1 MLGLQ
6 NQSRWRCPPPPPP
19 PQSNPVLIRPP
30 ILGQAGA
37 QGEADCVTMAALYK
51 TITLCTP
58 PIIDI
63 GIIQRHRAAR
73 YNIYTGETL
82 VPPLNPPVSV
92 VIEADMANLSSV
104 HTPCLPYTYF
114 VSLHQCVHTTC
125 LPYLPYPPCLLL
137 CITSTFI
144 QSNNLLNKPC
154 KQVLLCVSFGA
165 LSNMMCS

>member
-1 MLGLQ
+1 MNMKVMWGQFCTLGMFSSVLEHRSFSEHSMWYFKRMLGLQ
-6 NQSRWRCPPPPPP
+6 NQSRWLQP
-19 PQSNPVLIRPP
+19 PQSNPVLIRPQ
-30 ILGQAGA
+30 ILGQAVA

-92 VIEADMANLSSV
+92 VIEADTANLSSV

-125 LPYLPYPPCLLL
+125 LPCH
-137 CITSTFI
+137 T
-144 QSNNLLNKPC
+144 
-154 KQVLLCVSFGA
+154 
-165 LSNMMCS
+165 

>member
-6 NQSRWRCPPPPPP
+6 NQSRWRCPPPPPL

-92 VIEADMANLSSV
+92 VIEADTANLSSV

-114 VSLHQCVHTTC
+114 VSLQQCVHTTC
-125 LPYLPYPPCLLL
+125 LPCHTPCDFVSPP
-137 CITSTFI
+137 
-144 QSNNLLNKPC
+144 P
-154 KQVLLCVSFGA
+154 
-165 LSNMMCS
+165 